1 MALFKSSKPAGS
13 GVLNAVMSGFGDAV
27 ERRTGTGWSGSG
39 RASEALKALRA
50 DARTLQPLDE
60 RFGALAR
67 HAGLAEADIRL
78 VAAAAVSEYV
88 VSGHLL
94 AGALSGDDGPARLS
108 VAMALEVAGVP
119 ATAEYAQLHLGDLAP
134 VTTTGLLTVS
144 GDGPALARRV
154 EVAPPVLAH
163 LAGDDKPT
171 EAVLTMRTP
180 TMPVE
185 TPGVDDV
192 AAALDGG
199 ERLVWIHSPLGAA
212 GPSLAAAAVEA
223 VDGTWF
229 AGDVALAPPGMEPD
243 TAAAELILDATLRGG
258 ILVLLHAERVSQTV
272 LSRAPLPILAVSQEP
287 WDVTRAPHL
296 PVTVTAKRLSL
307 AERAAAWERIMGHK
321 VEREIIALRLS
332 AEQILAIGEHVWAEH
347 ARDDDPDDPVD
358 SPARIRAAARMLGK
372 SKSSKATAA
381 DPVTLDDLVLPD
393 HTRAEVERLLNWARY
408 RDDVTARGSLHGKGG
423 KGSGIAALFAGS
435 PGTGKTLAAHVIAD
449 ALAMDIYQVEISSIV
464 DKYIGETEKNLERVF
479 TAAEAMNAVLFF
491 DEADALFGSRSEV
504 KDARDRY
511 ANQEVAYLLQRME
524 QFDGITILATNL
536 RGNLDPAFSRRLH
549 FMITFPD
556 PDEPT
561 RRQLWQRHL
570 EPAGEIDETD
580 PPDLDHLAK
589 TVELA
594 GGEIRNIVL
603 AATYDAVAE
612 GAPISMRH
620 LRGAVRREYSKLGRR
635 VPPIYLEPT
644 DVGQPSTGRLGSWP
658 PR

>member
-13 GVLNAVMSGFGDAV
+13 GVLDAVMSGFGDAA
-27 ERRTGTGWSGSG
+27 ERRSGTGWSGAG
-39 RASEALKALRA
+39 RATEALKALRG
-50 DARTLQPLDE
+50 DSRTLQPLDE
-60 RFGALAR
+60 RFGSLAR
-67 HAGLAEADIRL
+67 YAGLADADTRL
-78 VAAAAVSEYV
+78 LAAATVSEFV

-108 VAMALEVAGVP
+108 VAMALEVAGIP
-119 ATAEYAQLHLGDLAP
+119 DTAEYAQLHLGDLAP
-134 VTTTGLLTVS
+134 VITTGLLTLT
-144 GDGPALARRV
+144 GDGPMLARRV
-154 EVAPPVLAH
+154 AVTPRVLAH

-171 EAVLTMRTP
+171 EAALTMRTP
-180 TMPVE
+180 TLPVA
-185 TPGVDDV
+185 TPGVDEV
-192 AAALDGG
+192 AAALDAG

-212 GPSLAAAAVEA
+212 GPSLAAAAVES
-223 VDGTWF
+223 VGGTWF

-243 TAAAELILDATLRGG
+243 AAATELILDATLRGG
-258 ILVLLHAERVSQTV
+258 ILVLLHAELVSQSV
-272 LSRAPLPILAVSQEP
+272 LNRAPLPVLAVSHEP
-287 WDVTRAPHL
+287 WDVTRAPKL
-296 PVTVTAKRLSL
+296 PVTVAAKRLSL
-307 AERAAAWERIMGHK
+307 AERAAAWERIMGHA

-347 ARDDDPDDPVD
+347 ARDDADEPVD

-381 DPVTLDDLVLPD
+381 DPVTLDDLVLPE

-449 ALAMDIYQVEISSIV
+449 ALAMDIYQVEISSVV

-556 PDEPT
+556 PDEAT

-570 EPAGEIDETD
+570 EPAGDVDEAD

-635 VPPIYLEPT
+635 VPPVYLDSSELS
-644 DVGQPSTGRLGSWP
+644 QASTRGLGSWP